1 FLTNLYGSYNP
12 TIKSLKGLEFKIQ
25 VNNIFGELYS
35 SNGYTFSDYS
45 SNQRTDYNYY
55 YPQAGVNWMAG
66 VVVRF

>member
-1 FLTNLYGSYNP
+1 ML
-12 TIKSLKGLEFKIQ
+12 
-25 VNNIFGELYS
+25 NNIFGEKYS

-55 YPQAGVNWMAG
+55 YPQAGANWMAG